1 MNEIS
6 RSQVETLLNGDQKYS
21 GSPFYNLRTLG
32 SNTDIYKAVQYTV
45 EESLLECAHSFR
57 LSCIEIVPTIVERSR
72 KFRSEL
78 YRLPTPRPHL
88 LFHGT
93 EESNHQSIFDTG
105 FSLDDDHWGDTDAGY
120 IGKGIYLSPLPEYSA
135 SYIKETDG
143 ITRFNYYEPVK
154 VGVTCKLL
162 GCLALVG
169 QTKQLYE
176 RTSESEIQSH
186 LQSHWAW
193 VNKDGDITKVES
205 DFFAQEYAIKE
216 TVHVYPRFRV
226 SLVRVTKEVVW
237 VDPNINND
245 ENSRYVAELK
255 QMDGISLFAT
265 SRRDK
270 ALAALKKGKVAT
282 DYRAVTAGRGGE
294 EFVRS
299 LRAAGIHCKVMVFC
313 GAVAYHKEWAK
324 KFSNV
329 EVTNSVSIFKKYATW
344 KY

>member
-6 RSQVETLLNGDQKYS
+6 RSQAETLLSGDQNFY
-21 GSPFYNLRTLG
+21 GSPFHNLRTLAT
-32 SNTDIYKAVQYTV
+32 NADVYKTVQCTL
-45 EESLLECAHSFR
+45 EERLLQCAHSFQL
-57 LSCIEIVPTIVERSR
+57 LSIEIAPAVVERSR
-72 KFRSEL
+72 KFRTEL
-78 YRLPTPRPHL
+78 YRLPAPRPHL

-93 EESNHQSIFDTG
+93 KESNHQSIFDTG
-105 FSLDDDHWGDTDAGY
+105 FSLDSDHWGDTDEGY
-120 IGKGIYLSPLPEYSA
+120 IGKGVYLSPLPEYSA
-135 SYIKETDG
+135 AYIKETHG

-154 VGVTCKLL
+154 VGTTCKLL

-176 RTSESEIQSH
+176 KITGSEIESH
-186 LQSHWAW
+186 LQSRWAW
-193 VNKDGDITKVES
+193 VNKGGNITKVES

-237 VDPNINND
+237 VDPNISNN

-255 QMDGISLFAT
+255 QEREITLFAT
-265 SRRDK
+265 SCSTK
-270 ALAALKKGKVAT
+270 ALAVLKKRKVGT
-282 DYRAVTAGRGGE
+282 EYRAVTAGRGGE
-294 EFVRS
+294 DFVRL

-329 EVTNSVSIFKKYATW
+329 EVTNSVANFKKYATW